1 MQDIT
6 TDILF
11 MILSVSWLSS
21 AYGPQIVLGKTAAEP
36 DIVPKSTAD
45 IALAVIMLS
54 ILVYSWGFGGT
65 INVPIGKIGA
75 NILSLGT
82 AVLMVTAS
90 VLSFKKRFSLSSQTD
105 LTPQ

>member
-6 TDILF
+6 PDILF
-11 MILSVSWLSS
+11 ILSGVSLLCS
-21 AYGPQIVLGKTAAEP
+21 AYGPQIVLGRTAAEP
-36 DIVPKSTAD
+36 DIVPNSTAN
-45 IALAVIMLS
+45 IALAVVMIGFL
-54 ILVYSWGFGGT
+54 IYSWGFGGT
-65 INVPIGKIGA
+65 IIVPIGRIGA